1 MAPVGQDPG
10 PGLGGLPEEGLPP
23 RGAGPKG
30 SGAEAEAGL
39 QGLAFL
45 QGEAGEEVA
54 LGLVDLE
61 GLVGEEDLPHLLP
74 REGLGQGEEVLP
86 AGEGA
91 EAEGVAHTP
100 RLPRPGPLSATL
112 LPWTGSSPQDPC
124 EIGRAHV

>member
-1 MAPVGQDPG
+1 M
-10 PGLGGLPEEGLPP
+10 PP

-74 REGLGQGEEVLP
+74 REGLGQGRRYSPP
-86 AGEGA
+86 A
-91 EAEGVAHTP
+91 
-100 RLPRPGPLSATL
+100 R
-112 LPWTGSSPQDPC
+112 
-124 EIGRAHV
+124 GRKRRA